1 MALTRA
7 KLEELIASAKIAVD
21 FELADITAVSL
32 ENGASPTATLTVDEL
47 GTHLIFGI
55 PKGDTGETGATGAQ
69 GVQGIQGPVFSATF
83 EVDPITGNLTMT
95 TL

>member
-47 GTHLIFGI
+47 GTHLVFGI
-55 PKGDTGETGATGAQ
+55 PKGDIGARGM
-69 GVQGIQGPVFSATF
+69 QGIPGPALSATF
-83 EVDPITGNLTMT
+83 EVDPVTGNLIMT
-95 TL
+95 TP